1 LIGSQFKLQRN
12 VVLEE
17 EKRGDL
23 CCAFVGFVWDLMGD
37 MGMAL

>member
-1 LIGSQFKLQRN
+1 MFFLYLPQACLIGSQFKLQRN

-23 CCAFVGFVWDLMGD
+23 CCAFVGFV
-37 MGMAL
+37 